1 MRHRYQS
8 TPRFRLSFV
17 NENTLNVIWTM
28 YFSRTR
34 VIVATILIL
43 ASLGSLLTF
52 IILLTPIRTLL
63 PGYLKEAQRQENMI
77 NVMRMDSLLRQ
88 AEINEAY
95 ISNLRAILT
104 GSPTTDSTDYSMTM
118 RQQLPPDSL
127 ISAGKAERGFLNS
140 YNENERFN
148 LTVLT
153 PMAAEGI
160 SFIAPVAEG
169 MRASG
174 DNPHTIVII
183 APRHKPVMAAAP
195 GTIVDIHPDGPD
207 GNTVIIHHANGF
219 LTKYSGITTLTAATG
234 DKIKEGQVIGLTSDA
249 AGRDATR
256 ISIELWH
263 NGVQQPAD
271 EYIPIF

>member
-43 ASLGSLLTF
+43 ASIGSLLAF

-88 AEINEAY
+88 AEMNEAY

-104 GSPTTDSTDYSMTM
+104 GSQGSDTVTYDETI

-127 ISAGKAERGFLNS
+127 IPAGKAERDFLNS
-140 YNENERFN
+140 YTENERFN

-160 SFIAPVAEG
+160 AFIAPVTGG
-169 MRASG
+169 MKIDGA
-174 DNPHTIVII
+174 NPHTVTII
-183 APRHKPVMAAAP
+183 APRRTPVMAAAA
-195 GTIVDIHPDGPD
+195 GTIVDIHPNGINV
-207 GNTVIIHHANGF
+207 NTVIIHHSNGF
-219 LTKYSGITTLTAATG
+219 LTKYSGIATLTTAAG
-234 DKIKEGQVIGLTSDA
+234 NKVKEGQVIGLTSDA
-249 AGRDATR
+249 GDRESTR

-263 NGVQQPAD
+263 NGVQQPAGD
-271 EYIPIF
+271 YIPIF

>member
-43 ASLGSLLTF
+43 ASIGSLLAF

-95 ISNLRAILT
+95 LSNLRAILT
-104 GSPTTDSTDYSMTM
+104 GSDSTDSVIYDETV

-127 ISAGKAERGFLNS
+127 TPAGKAERDFLSS
-140 YNENERFN
+140 YTENERFN

-160 SFIAPVAEG
+160 AFIATVTGGMQTEG
-169 MRASG
+169 GNS
-174 DNPHTIVII
+174 NTVTLI
-183 APRHKPVMAAAP
+183 APRHNPVMAAAA
-195 GTIVDIHPDGPD
+195 GTIVDIHPDGIN
-207 GNTVIIHHANGF
+207 GNTVIIHHSNGF
-219 LTKYSGITTLTAATG
+219 LTKYSGIATLTATTG
-234 DKIKEGQVIGLTSDA
+234 NKVREGQVIGLTSDA
-249 AGRDATR
+249 DDRDATR

-263 NGVQQPAD
+263 NGVQQPAGD
-271 EYIPIF
+271 YIPLF